1 MDQAKLARMQA
12 SVRIGYVSSVQNCF
26 HPDLSIPS
34 MEENEISNCNT
45 RIRHSPIVRLRISH
59 PRIHA
64 TAAISQISNP
74 NMNIV

>member
-1 MDQAKLARMQA
+1 MDQAKLAKMQA

-26 HPDLSIPS
+26 HPDLLIPYGG
-34 MEENEISNCNT
+34 NEFSNCNT

-59 PRIHA
+59 SRIHA
-64 TAAISQISNP
+64 TAAISQISYP